1 MTQFDGKVALVTGS
15 GAGIGAVCAAAFA
28 RAGASVVVTDLNVE
42 GGEATV
48 AKIRADGGQAEFF
61 AADVTDPDAV
71 AATVDFAVRTY
82 GGLHYAHNNAGVL
95 GESARLTDCDDQTWF
110 RTVQINLNAVYL
122 GLKHQIPAIL
132 ASGGGAVVNTS
143 SYSGLVAVPFAS
155 AYVASKHGV
164 IGLTKAAAVE
174 FGKKG
179 VRVNAVCPGSA
190 RTQAEYRPGR
200 GQSRDRE
207 GDDRRQ
213 PDEAVCRAGGGRQRG
228 DVVVLRGGIV
238 RQRARAGRR
247 RRRACAVRGSR
258 WPMC

>member
-28 RAGASVVVTDLNVE
+28 RAGASVVVTDLNAE

-71 AATVDFAVRTY
+71 AATVGFAVRTF

-95 GESARLTDCDDQTWF
+95 GESARLTDCDDQIWF

-132 ASGGGAVVNTS
+132 ASGGGAIVNTAS
-143 SYSGLVAVPFAS
+143 FSGLVAVPFAS

-164 IGLTKAAAVE
+164 VGLTKAAAVE
-174 FGKKG
+174 FGRKG

-190 RTQAEYRPGR
+190 RTQLNLERVAGNPAIEKAMTDVSPMKRFVEPEEVANAVTWLC
-200 GQSRDRE
+200 SE
-207 GDDRRQ
+207 
-213 PDEAVCRAGGGRQRG
+213 EASFVNGHALAVDGGA
-228 DVVVLRGGIV
+228 L
-238 RQRARAGRR
+238 AL
-247 RRRACAVRGSR
+247 
-258 WPMC
+258 

>member
-1 MTQFDGKVALVTGS
+1 MAQFDSKVALVTGA
-15 GAGIGAVCAAAFA
+15 GGGIGAVCAAAFA
-28 RAGASVVVTDLNVE
+28 RAGASVVVTDLNAE

-95 GESARLTDCDDQTWF
+95 GESARLTECDDQTWF

-143 SYSGLVAVPFAS
+143 SFSGLVAVPFAS

-190 RTQAEYRPGR
+190 RTQLNLERVAGNPAIEKAMTDVSPMKRFVEPEEIANAVTWLC
-200 GQSRDRE
+200 SE
-207 GDDRRQ
+207 
-213 PDEAVCRAGGGRQRG
+213 EASFVNGHALAVDGGALAQ
-228 DVVVLRGGIV
+228 
-238 RQRARAGRR
+238 
-247 RRRACAVRGSR
+247 
-258 WPMC
+258 

>member
-1 MTQFDGKVALVTGS
+1 MAQFDGKVALVTGA

-28 RAGASVVVTDLNVE
+28 KAGASVVVTDLNSD
-42 GGEATV
+42 GGQATV
-48 AKIRADGGQAEFF
+48 AKIRADGGEAEFF

-71 AATVDFAVRTY
+71 AATVAFAVSTF

-132 ASGGGAVVNTS
+132 ASGGGAVVNTA

-190 RTQAEYRPGR
+190 RTQLNLERVAGNPAIEKAMTDVSPMKRFVEPEEIANAVTWLC
-200 GQSRDRE
+200 SE
-207 GDDRRQ
+207 
-213 PDEAVCRAGGGRQRG
+213 EASFVNGHALAVDGGA
-228 DVVVLRGGIV
+228 VV
-238 RQRARAGRR
+238 Q
-247 RRRACAVRGSR
+247 
-258 WPMC
+258 

>member
-1 MTQFDGKVALVTGS
+1 MAQFDSKVALVTGA
-15 GAGIGAVCAAAFA
+15 GGGIGAVCAAAFA
-28 RAGASVVVTDLNVE
+28 RAGASVVVTDLNAE

-110 RTVQINLNAVYL
+110 RTVHINLNAVYL

-143 SYSGLVAVPFAS
+143 SFSGLVAVPFAS

-190 RTQAEYRPGR
+190 RTQLNLERVAGNPAIEKAMTDVSPMKRFVEPEEIANAVTWLC
-200 GQSRDRE
+200 SE
-207 GDDRRQ
+207 
-213 PDEAVCRAGGGRQRG
+213 EASFVNGHALAVDGGALAQ
-228 DVVVLRGGIV
+228 
-238 RQRARAGRR
+238 
-247 RRRACAVRGSR
+247 
-258 WPMC
+258 

>member
-1 MTQFDGKVALVTGS
+1 MAQFDSKVALVTGA
-15 GAGIGAVCAAAFA
+15 GGGIGAVCAAAFA
-28 RAGASVVVTDLNVE
+28 RAGASVVVTDLNAE

-110 RTVQINLNAVYL
+110 RTVHINLNAVYL

-132 ASGGGAVVNTS
+132 ASGGGAIVNTS
-143 SYSGLVAVPFAS
+143 SFSGLVAVPFAS

-174 FGKKG
+174 FGRKG

-190 RTQAEYRPGR
+190 RTQLNLERVAGNPAIEKAMTDVSPMKRFVEPEEIANAVTWLC
-200 GQSRDRE
+200 SE
-207 GDDRRQ
+207 
-213 PDEAVCRAGGGRQRG
+213 EASFVNGHALAVDGGALAQ
-228 DVVVLRGGIV
+228 
-238 RQRARAGRR
+238 
-247 RRRACAVRGSR
+247 
-258 WPMC
+258 

>member
-1 MTQFDGKVALVTGS
+1 MAQFDSKVALVTGA
-15 GAGIGAVCAAAFA
+15 GGGIGAVCAAAFA
-28 RAGASVVVTDLNVE
+28 RAGASVVVTDLNAE

-132 ASGGGAVVNTS
+132 ASGGGAIVNTS
-143 SYSGLVAVPFAS
+143 SFSGLVAVPFAS

-174 FGKKG
+174 FGRKG

-190 RTQAEYRPGR
+190 RTQLNLERVAGNPAIEKAMTDVSPMKRFVEPEEIANAVTWLC
-200 GQSRDRE
+200 SE
-207 GDDRRQ
+207 
-213 PDEAVCRAGGGRQRG
+213 EASFVNGHALAVDGGA
-228 DVVVLRGGIV
+228 L
-238 RQRARAGRR
+238 AL
-247 RRRACAVRGSR
+247 
-258 WPMC
+258 

>member
-1 MTQFDGKVALVTGS
+1 MAQFDSKVALVTGA
-15 GAGIGAVCAAAFA
+15 GGGIGAVCAAAFA
-28 RAGASVVVTDLNVE
+28 RAGASVVVTDLNAE

-132 ASGGGAVVNTS
+132 ASGGGAIVNTS
-143 SYSGLVAVPFAS
+143 SFSGLVAVPFAS

-174 FGKKG
+174 FGRKG

-190 RTQAEYRPGR
+190 RTQLNLERVAGNPAIEKAMTDVSPMKRFVEPEEIANAVTWLC
-200 GQSRDRE
+200 SE
-207 GDDRRQ
+207 
-213 PDEAVCRAGGGRQRG
+213 EASFVNGHALAVDGGALAQ
-228 DVVVLRGGIV
+228 
-238 RQRARAGRR
+238 
-247 RRRACAVRGSR
+247 
-258 WPMC
+258 